1 MASYIARRRFL
12 ATLGGAAAWP
22 LAARAQQPA
31 QIPQV
36 GWIWPGAAAG
46 NPSELAGFKQGL
58 HELGYVEGRN
68 IGVEYRFGE
77 NRAERLPEFAA
88 DLARL
93 NASII
98 VAVGIPAIHAVQRAA
113 PGIPI
118 VLLTADPIAAGFVT
132 NLSRPGG
139 NITGVSMIRLG
150 GKWPELAKE
159 VLPSLARVGYL
170 INPTLATGVTTLAD
184 ARRSAEAL
192 RIDFRSYPIERPED
206 LEGAFA
212 AMTRD
217 RIGVL
222 LLDAN
227 HPYPTDWP
235 RVAGLALRHKLPAIS
250 EVREFVAAGGL
261 MSYGA
266 SLFDAARLLAYYMD
280 KILKGAK
287 AGDLPVEQPTKFE
300 LAINIKTATALGLT
314 VPPTLLARADEVIE

>member
-1 MASYIARRRFL
+1 MKRRAFISL
-12 ATLGGAAAWP
+12 LGGAVAWP
-22 LAARAQQPA
+22 LAARAQQQA
-31 QIPQV
+31 
-36 GWIWPGAAAG
+36 
-46 NPSELAGFKQGL
+46 
-58 HELGYVEGRN
+58 
-68 IGVEYRFGE
+68 
-77 NRAERLPEFAA
+77 
-88 DLARL
+88 
-93 NASII
+93 
-98 VAVGIPAIHAVQRAA
+98 
-113 PGIPI
+113 
-118 VLLTADPIAAGFVT
+118 
-132 NLSRPGG
+132 
-139 NITGVSMIRLG
+139 
-150 GKWPELAKE
+150 
-159 VLPSLARVGYL
+159 LARVGYL

-261 MSYGA
+261 VSYGA

-314 VPPTLLARADEVIE
+314 VPPTLLARADELIE